1 MATRHTHAQIHDKE
15 NACEP
20 PHLKT
25 GKISGKESKIEHS
38 ILGVAEE
45 DLEDGRLLEAKR
57 KMKQKG
63 AEGFVLSLNRCLV
76 EGQEVV

>member
-1 MATRHTHAQIHDKE
+1 MATKYTHAQTYDKE

-25 GKISGKESKIEHS
+25 GKISGKEGRMEHS

-45 DLEDGRLLEAKR
+45 DLEDGRLVEAKR

-63 AEGFVLSLNRCLV
+63 VEGFVLSLNRCLV